1 MNFAG
6 LPLID
11 RIITFSWYYVRKYFG
26 HTYPKLFDKQDEG
39 FEDQFREFVFRELKA
54 ITVSET
60 HDLGFGKSLESLSGL
75 AHEIDLIAR
84 WDGLVVVFEL
94 KNCTVDKTMV
104 LNFQQKCL
112 DYFLENVH
120 VLKETCLE
128 RVFLT
133 NSTITD
139 IRIRSFCL
147 IWGIRLVD
155 FSQVPLGQCKLWL
168 ENLSSNPDI
177 SDRYKDQIE
186 HLSSEIQYLEDNV
199 HTDMNHI
206 FRRNDELT
214 FEMSPNISAP
224 VNDLVTKQSE
234 ISTILKSLMK
244 GPIA

>member
-1 MNFAG
+1 MNFEA

-11 RIITFSWYYVRKYFG
+11 RIVTFSWYYVRKYFG

-75 AHEIDLIAR
+75 THEIDLIAK
-84 WDGLVVVFEL
+84 WDGLLVVFEL

-112 DYFLENVH
+112 DYFLQNEH
-120 VLKETCLE
+120 MLKENCLE
-128 RVFLT
+128 KVFLT
-133 NSTITD
+133 SSTVTD
-139 IRIRSFCL
+139 MRIRNFCI
-147 IWGIRLVD
+147 IWGIRLID
-155 FSQVPLGQCKLWL
+155 FSQTPLGQCKLWL
-168 ENLSSNPDI
+168 EMLSSHPNV
-177 SDRYKDQIE
+177 SEKHKDLFE
-186 HLSSEIQYLEDNV
+186 YLVGEIQYLEDNM

-206 FRRNDELT
+206 FRRKDELT

-224 VNDLVTKQSE
+224 GNDLITKQSE

-244 GPIA
+244 GTIA

>member
-1 MNFAG
+1 MNIEA

-26 HTYPKLFDKQDEG
+26 HTYPKLLGKQDEG
-39 FEDQFREFVFRELKA
+39 FEDQFREFVFRELRP
-54 ITVSET
+54 ITVSDT
-60 HDLGFGKSLESLSGL
+60 HDLGFGKSLGSLSGL
-75 AHEIDLIAR
+75 THEIDLVAK
-84 WDGLVVVFEL
+84 WDGLLVVFEL
-94 KNCTVDKTMV
+94 KNCIVDKTMV

-128 RVFLT
+128 KVFLT

-168 ENLSSNPDI
+168 EVLSSNPDI
-177 SDRYKDQIE
+177 SDKYKDQIE
-186 HLSSEIQYLEDNV
+186 YLSEQIQYLEDNI

-206 FRRNDELT
+206 FRKKDELT
-214 FEMSPNISAP
+214 FEMSPNISTP
-224 VNDLVTKQSE
+224 VNDLITQQSE
-234 ISTILKSLMK
+234 ISSIIKSLMERTV
-244 GPIA
+244 A